1 MTGQT
6 QTTTSDIIRYW
17 DYKVTA
23 SAIIT
28 FSLSSNESNQTISSS
43 DIESYIE
50 VLVGNQTDLLQ
61 ETDYNIYVD
70 VDTSLTNGIDINT
83 TIWTEDEAF
92 FIKLKEYLIS
102 NEFETDLSGLLYL
115 QLCCVY
121 AHVMYT
127 QSKWKQIMLT
137 WK

>member
-50 VLVGNQTDLLQ
+50 ELVGNQTDLLQ

-70 VDTSLTNGIDINT
+70 VDISPTNGIDINT

-115 QLCCVY
+115 ILCCVY
-121 AHVMYT
+121 SGICQCIHRANGN
-127 QSKWKQIMLT
+127 KLC
-137 WK
+137 